1 VQVSGETVFH
11 DGSIPLPLHGVPVRR
26 VALDWAD
33 VSPEAVAKAA
43 ARALSGVPADGP
55 CALAFGGPPAFGY
68 RAARALAAS
77 LGASLGRLRPRGQHV
92 LAFEQNVGRT
102 VGESLVRAAPGLAVM
117 CVDELELGDLDYLDV
132 GLPSE
137 AGVLPIVVK
146 SLVFA

>member
-1 VQVSGETVFH
+1 
-11 DGSIPLPLHGVPVRR
+11 VRR

-33 VSPEAVAKAA
+33 VSEAAVTEAVAG
-43 ARALSGVPADGP
+43 ALSGAPAGEP

-77 LGASLGRLRPRGQHV
+77 LGVSLGRLRPRGPLV
-92 LAFEQNVGRT
+92 LAFEKNIGRT
-102 VGESLVRAAPGLAVM
+102 VGESLARAAPGLAVM

-132 GLPSE
+132 GQPGA
-137 AGVLPIVVK
+137 AGVLPVVVK